1 VHAGEPQPSAEV
13 DHVDA
18 VIAALDR
25 ALPAVYDYLLHRVRI
40 RALAEDLTSDTL
52 LAAVDGIRDGRLE
65 DVSVGYLI
73 GIARH
78 KLVDHWRRQDRE
90 QRRLRVYA
98 GSDDGFAHDER
109 FEPGRAHAVLA
120 ELNPMQ
126 QAALTLRYVD
136 GLPVPEVAHVLGR
149 SVHATETLLV
159 RAKRAFRARY
169 AESEDPT

>member
-1 VHAGEPQPSAEV
+1 VHVGEPRSSADV

-18 VIAALDR
+18 AIAALDR
-25 ALPAVYDYLLHRVRI
+25 ALPAVYDYLLHRVHQ
-40 RALAEDLTSDTL
+40 RAVAEDLTSETV
-52 LAAVDGIRDGRLE
+52 LAAVDVDHGGRLV
-65 DVSVGYLI
+65 DISVGYLI

-90 QRRLRVYA
+90 QRQLRAYT
-98 GSDDGFAHDER
+98 GSDDGIAHDEQ
-109 FEPGRAHAVLA
+109 FEPGRAHTVLA

-126 QAALTLRYVD
+126 RAALTLRYVD

-149 SVHATETLLV
+149 SVHATETLLM

-169 AESEDPT
+169 AEPEDTP

>member
-1 VHAGEPQPSAEV
+1 VHAGEPRSSAEV
-13 DHVDA
+13 DNVDA

-25 ALPAVYDYLLHRVRI
+25 ALPAVYDYVLHRVRV
-40 RALAEDLTSDTL
+40 RALAEDLTSETV
-52 LAAVDGIRDGRLE
+52 LAAVDRILDGQLD

-126 QAALTLRYVD
+126 RAALTLRYVD

-149 SVHATETLLV
+149 SVHATETLLM
-159 RAKRAFRARY
+159 RAKRTFRARY
-169 AESEDPT
+169 ADSEDLT